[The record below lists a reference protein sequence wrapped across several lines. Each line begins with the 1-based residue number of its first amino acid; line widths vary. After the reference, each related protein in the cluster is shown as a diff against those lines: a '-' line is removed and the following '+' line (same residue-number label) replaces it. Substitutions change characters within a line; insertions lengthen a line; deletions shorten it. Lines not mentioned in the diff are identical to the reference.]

1 LQRIEFRPFPKRNT
15 TWVLMN
21 PLINLCVETC
31 GRCFLF
37 AIVTKLSRT
46 SGRNIANKVRMRRLL
61 DQIVPV
67 WQGRALVIKLL
78 SFASIGVMNT
88 AIDVLVFTTAY
99 KLLALPLIASN
110 VMSWFVAVS
119 ASYAMNSKVTFGR
132 ETGGIF
138 RIKDFVR
145 FAGSGVLAVTVATT
159 TLVILSSY
167 TNIFAA
173 KFLSIMGSF
182 AVNFSMAHFVI
193 FRPLPAANE
202 T

>member
-1 LQRIEFRPFPKRNT
+1 
-15 TWVLMN
+15 M
-21 PLINLCVETC
+21 
-31 GRCFLF
+31 
-37 AIVTKLSRT
+37 
-46 SGRNIANKVRMRRLL
+46 VRMRRLL

-67 WQGRALVIKLL
+67 WQSRALVIKLL
-78 SFASIGVMNT
+78 SFASIGVVNT
-88 AIDVLVFTTAY
+88 VIDVLVFTTAY

-138 RIKDFVR
+138 RIKDF
-145 FAGSGVLAVTVATT
+145 AGSGILAVIVATT
-159 TLVILSSY
+159 TLVILSHY

-173 KFLSIMGSF
+173 KFLSIIGSF

-193 FRPLPAANE
+193 FRPLPATNE

>member
-1 LQRIEFRPFPKRNT
+1 MLAPQTSVIATPRGVP
-15 TWVLMN
+15 MN
-21 PLINLCVETC
+21 ALINLLCRDMRTVS
-31 GRCFLF
+31 LF
-37 AIVTKLSRT
+37 VIVTKLSRI

-88 AIDVLVFTTAY
+88 VIDVLVFTAAY

-132 ETGGIF
+132 ETGGIL
-138 RIKDFVR
+138 RIKDFAR
-145 FAGSGVLAVTVATT
+145 FAGSGILAVIVATT
-159 TLVILSSY
+159 TLVIVSHY

-173 KFLSIMGSF
+173 KFLSMMGSF

-193 FRPLPAANE
+193 FRPLPAPNE

>member
-1 LQRIEFRPFPKRNT
+1 
-15 TWVLMN
+15 M
-21 PLINLCVETC
+21 
-31 GRCFLF
+31 
-37 AIVTKLSRT
+37 
-46 SGRNIANKVRMRRLL
+46 VRMRRLL

-67 WQGRALVIKLL
+67 WQSRALVIKLL

-88 AIDVLVFTTAY
+88 VIDVLVFTTAY

-138 RIKDFVR
+138 RIKDF
-145 FAGSGVLAVTVATT
+145 AGSGILAVIVATT
-159 TLVILSSY
+159 TLVILSHY

-173 KFLSIMGSF
+173 KFLSIIGSF

-193 FRPLPAANE
+193 FRPLPATNE

>member
-1 LQRIEFRPFPKRNT
+1 
-15 TWVLMN
+15 M
-21 PLINLCVETC
+21 
-31 GRCFLF
+31 
-37 AIVTKLSRT
+37 
-46 SGRNIANKVRMRRLL
+46 VRMRKLL
-61 DQIVPV
+61 DQILPV
-67 WQGRALVIKLL
+67 WQRRALVIKLL

-88 AIDVLVFTTAY
+88 VIDVLVFTAAY

-145 FAGSGVLAVTVATT
+145 FAGSGIFAVIVATT
-159 TLVILSSY
+159 TLVIVSHY

-173 KFLSIMGSF
+173 KFLSMMGSF

-193 FRPLPAANE
+193 FRPVPATNE

>member
-1 LQRIEFRPFPKRNT
+1 
-15 TWVLMN
+15 M
-21 PLINLCVETC
+21 
-31 GRCFLF
+31 
-37 AIVTKLSRT
+37 
-46 SGRNIANKVRMRRLL
+46 VRMRKLL
-61 DQIVPV
+61 DQILPV
-67 WQGRALVIKLL
+67 WQSRALVIKLL

-88 AIDVLVFTTAY
+88 VIDVLVFTAAY

-132 ETGGIF
+132 ETGGIL

-145 FAGSGVLAVTVATT
+145 FAGSGILAVIVATT
-159 TLVILSSY
+159 TLVIVSHY

-173 KFLSIMGSF
+173 KFLSMIASF

-193 FRPLPAANE
+193 FRPLPAPNE

>member
-1 LQRIEFRPFPKRNT
+1 
-15 TWVLMN
+15 M
-21 PLINLCVETC
+21 
-31 GRCFLF
+31 
-37 AIVTKLSRT
+37 
-46 SGRNIANKVRMRRLL
+46 
-61 DQIVPV
+61 
-67 WQGRALVIKLL
+67 
-78 SFASIGVMNT
+78 
-88 AIDVLVFTTAY
+88 
-99 KLLALPLIASN
+99 IASN

-145 FAGSGVLAVTVATT
+145 FAGSGILAVTVATT

-173 KFLSIMGSF
+173 KFLSMMGSF

-193 FRPLPAANE
+193 FRPLPVPSE

>member
-1 LQRIEFRPFPKRNT
+1 MRA
-15 TWVLMN
+15 V
-21 PLINLCVETC
+21 
-31 GRCFLF
+31 FLF

-145 FAGSGVLAVTVATT
+145 FAGSGVLAVIVATT
-159 TLVILSSY
+159 TLVILSHY

-173 KFLSIMGSF
+173 KFLSMMGSF

-193 FRPLPAANE
+193 FRPLPVPNE